1 MDMNETL
8 NECNDGDRDIRFYGV
23 KKVYKSK
30 LTSKTV
36 HNDINMTIKGS
47 GIVAL
52 VGRNGSGKTTL
63 FNMIMGY
70 SKVTSGKIYIGDKHI
85 ERMEDALL
93 YATLIDEKVR
103 YFEEEKT
110 LEEIVKNYSRFN
122 RNFDTDRCFEI
133 MERFELDR
141 KKRFNKLSKGMKN
154 EFHIAVGLSAR
165 KDVTLLDEPC
175 AGLDEIARETFN
187 EILNEEF
194 SMTGKLYIV
203 STHMLAEIENI
214 VSGVIFLDGK
224 GDYIIG
230 ESEDIKLV
238 YIRVSGDESAISELI
253 GDRWYTDEKKI
264 GAYSSVVIKNDLSF
278 KDKTYIR
285 KNDISIEYLKLHEVG
300 KIICKEGTEK

>member
-8 NECNDGDRDIRFYGV
+8 NGCEEGGRDIRFCNV
-23 KKVYKSK
+23 KKVFKSK

-36 HNDINMTIKGS
+36 HNDVNMTIKGR

-70 SKVTSGKIYIGDKHI
+70 SKVTNGKIYIGNKHI

-110 LEEIVKNYSRFN
+110 LEEIVKNCSRFN
-122 RNFDTDRCFEI
+122 WNFDIDRCFEI

-154 EFHIAVGLSAR
+154 EFNIAIGFASR
-165 KDVTLLDEPC
+165 KDITLLDEPC
-175 AGLDEIARETFN
+175 SGLDEIARETFN
-187 EILNEEF
+187 DILNEEF
-194 SMTGKLYIV
+194 SITGKLYIV

-214 VSGVIFLDGK
+214 VSSVIFLDGK
-224 GDYIIG
+224 GDYITG
-230 ESEDIKLV
+230 DSEEIKLT
-238 YIRVSGDESAISELI
+238 YIRVSGDNGVISELI
-253 GDRWYTDEKKI
+253 GERWHTDEKHI
-264 GAYSSVVIKNDLSF
+264 GAYSSSIIKNDLSF
-278 KDKTYIR
+278 SDRTYIR
-285 KNDISIEYLKLHEVG
+285 KNDVAMEYLKLHEIG
-300 KIICKEGTEK
+300 KIICKEEG